1 MKIVLIIIPLLMLLA
16 GGTCVRAGDTDL
28 EKMPGYV
35 DLEKI
40 QIPSD
45 AEEVT
50 DIDLGPEILKMAL
63 GVSDEENPEIV
74 EALSKIQSIRVKA
87 FELDEEHA
95 EEVRSQFDEIA
106 KRLKADDWNRLIHI
120 KSGDEIV
127 NVNVKHD
134 GENIVGL
141 MVMVYES
148 DSEAVFVNI
157 VGEIDLSL
165 LAKLAN
171 EFEGVDLDIDL
182 ESLLEEAQV
191 EKED

>member
-16 GGTCVRAGDTDL
+16 GETCVRAGDTDL

-87 FELDEEHA
+87 FELDEEYA

-106 KRLKADDWNRLIHI
+106 KRLKADDWKRLIHI

-134 GENIVGL
+134 SENIVGL

-157 VGEIDLSL
+157 VGEIDLAL
-165 LAKLAN
+165 LAKLAK
-171 EFEGVDLDIDL
+171 EFEGVDLDIDI